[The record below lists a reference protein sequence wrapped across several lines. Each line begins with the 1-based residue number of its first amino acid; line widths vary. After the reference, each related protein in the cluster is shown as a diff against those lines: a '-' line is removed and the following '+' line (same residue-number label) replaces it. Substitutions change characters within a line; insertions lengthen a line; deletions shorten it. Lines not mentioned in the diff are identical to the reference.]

1 MNLQELKYEI
11 IKQNRIRLFDSRNEN
26 NYLYDTFSQNIFPID
41 KEIKDFLFIENFFVQ
56 NEYIEGKIK
65 RFLEKLLN
73 WKDVCTVKRIPETHL
88 TINFSNKCNLNCSYC
103 YRHKSNKN
111 IMDLEKSFEVI
122 DYANNF
128 FKIENDEIIFS

>member
-56 NEYIEGKIK
+56 
-65 RFLEKLLN
+65 F
-73 WKDVCTVKRIPETHL
+73 
-88 TINFSNKCNLNCSYC
+88 
-103 YRHKSNKN
+103 
-111 IMDLEKSFEVI
+111 
-122 DYANNF
+122 
-128 FKIENDEIIFS
+128 

>member
-56 NEYIEGKIK
+56 NEYIEEKIISSFSILK
-65 RFLEKLLN
+65 KL
-73 WKDVCTVKRIPETHL
+73 
-88 TINFSNKCNLNCSYC
+88 F
-103 YRHKSNKN
+103 
-111 IMDLEKSFEVI
+111 
-122 DYANNF
+122 A
-128 FKIENDEIIFS
+128 